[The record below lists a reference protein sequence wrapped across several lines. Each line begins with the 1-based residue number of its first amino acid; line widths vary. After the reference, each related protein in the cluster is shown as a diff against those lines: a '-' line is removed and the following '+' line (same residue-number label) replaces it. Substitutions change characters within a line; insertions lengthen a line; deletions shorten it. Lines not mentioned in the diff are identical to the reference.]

1 MLKRKNSRPRCRAR
15 AAALRAVPAPALRR
29 AAVHPRPPGTPLR
42 SPIGTAARALLL
54 GAAGALVATLLAAC
68 LPPQAD
74 YRLGLGTNR
83 IRGSVTIP
91 PGTPGIP
98 DSTEPGGPLVVAY
111 LYHHQFV
118 TSGSGA
124 AVLVPTA
131 RVLRPGPQG
140 DFSLEMSADVV
151 RAELMFIAPGHL
163 TQLFHFQRQLGV
175 GDIDYRAELL
185 RIGDW
190 RSHYYTY
197 LSPQLE
203 NLILERRYRLSPSE
217 QQTLGQW
224 LQLQNEQL
232 GAQPSKP

>member
-1 MLKRKNSRPRCRAR
+1 MPKKNSPPPQPTQ
-15 AAALRAVPAPALRR
+15 AAAPRPTPALRR
-29 AAVHPRPPGTPLR
+29 AAAPARPPG
-42 SPIGTAARALLL
+42 AARRWAALGAAARVALLL
-54 GAAGALVATLLAAC
+54 GGLAALLAAC

-74 YRLGLGTNR
+74 YSVGLGTNH
-83 IRGSVTIP
+83 IRGIVSIP
-91 PGTPGIP
+91 PGTPAAP

-118 TSGSGA
+118 TYGNGS

-131 RVLRPGPQG
+131 RVLRPGRQG
-140 DFSLEMSADVV
+140 DFSLELPADVV
-151 RAELMFIAPGHL
+151 RADLLFIAPGHL

-175 GDIDYRAELL
+175 GDIDYRAQLQ

-203 NLILERRYRLSPSE
+203 NLILERRYRLDPAE
-217 QQTLGQW
+217 QQLLGQW
-224 LQLQNEQL
+224 LQLQNERL
-232 GAQPSKP
+232 GAQPPKP

>member
-15 AAALRAVPAPALRR
+15 AAALRAVPAPALR
-29 AAVHPRPPGTPLR
+29 
-42 SPIGTAARALLL
+42 ALLL
-54 GAAGALVATLLAAC
+54 GAVGALLAGLLAAC

-83 IRGSVTIP
+83 IRGSVNIP
-91 PGTPGIP
+91 PGTPGAP

-118 TSGSGA
+118 TTGSGA

-140 DFSLEMSADVV
+140 DFSLEVPADVV
-151 RAELMFIAPGHL
+151 RADLMFIAPGHL

-175 GDIDYRAELL
+175 GDIDYRAELP

-232 GAQPSKP
+232 GAQPSRP